1 MGVGLSLAA
10 PGEVLGAT
18 EDALAALPA
27 VKGARVVDYLLVSFA
42 PASSIEGVHGLR
54 VMVDIKDRSEVEVD
68 PEQGEYLAGSPS
80 NLCDDPWVFPGSQL
94 LCGRGRGKEGGGA
107 PHATSFIINSD
118 EGGVITQLTKGV
130 SKLPGLRCVNQ
141 VPSKEDEAP
150 GLHIAEKGEFLPRK
164 LRPREA
170 EEEALAGSHSGCRKW
185 ENR

>member
-10 PGEVLGAT
+10 PGKVFGTT

-27 VKGARVVDYLLVSFA
+27 VKGARVVDYLLVSLA

-54 VMVDIKDRSEVEVD
+54 VMVDIEDRSEVEVD

-94 LCGRGRGKEGGGA
+94 LCRRGRGKEGGGA

-130 SKLPGLRCVNQ
+130 S
-141 VPSKEDEAP
+141 
-150 GLHIAEKGEFLPRK
+150 
-164 LRPREA
+164 
-170 EEEALAGSHSGCRKW
+170 
-185 ENR
+185 